1 MASRNPES
9 TDAVRHLHR
18 QVALMMEEAGL
29 NSGGLLV
36 VAVSG
41 GPDSLALLYALHH
54 LREDLAL
61 RLHCAHL
68 DHGLRGDASIADAE
82 FVAGTCREL
91 GIGFTVD
98 RADVS
103 SFSKRCRLSLEEA
116 AREVRFAFL
125 AGVAKEQRADAIA
138 LGHTAD
144 DQAETVLMRILR
156 GTGITGLRG
165 MEPRSRRVIAGVEV
179 VLLRP
184 LLGIDRRTTEEYCRA
199 MRLRPRRDESNLSPK
214 MTRNRVRTELL
225 PLMEQYNPAVRGAL
239 IRLSRSAARDA
250 AYIEA
255 ETDTVWRGLARRV
268 RGGVALDKTALLES
282 APALQS
288 SLLRRAVLEVK
299 GDLRNIDLSHVDDM
313 VRLADGPAGRSLDL
327 PGGVRF
333 SVGYSDVRLAP
344 PGDAPEPLPSLG
356 GQHDLAVPGE
366 TVLPGWT
373 ASARILDGN
382 ASFESTG
389 SDDSPDEAI
398 GREHTAYLDFDSLG
412 GRLCV
417 RSRVD
422 GDRFQP
428 LGMSQTKKLQDFMVD
443 SKIPRAWRDSV
454 PLVVSPR
461 GIAWVVG
468 WRIAEW
474 AKVRH
479 RNGRCLELRFSRR

>member
-1 MASRNPES
+1 MASRIPES
-9 TDAVRHLHR
+9 TDPVRRLHR
-18 QVALMMEEAGL
+18 NVALMMEGAGL
-29 NSGGLLV
+29 GPAGLLV

-41 GPDSLALLYALHH
+41 GPDSLALLHALNH
-54 LREDLAL
+54 LREDLVL

-68 DHGLRGDASIADAE
+68 DHGLRGDASVADAE
-82 FVAGTCREL
+82 FVAETCREL

-103 SFSKRCRLSLEEA
+103 SVSKERRLSLEEA
-116 AREVRFAFL
+116 ARDVRFAFL
-125 AGVAKEQRADAIA
+125 ARVVKEQRADAIA

-165 MEPRSRRVIAGVEV
+165 MESRSRRVIAGAEV

-184 LLGIDRRTTEEYCRA
+184 LLSVDRRTTEEYCRA
-199 MRLRPRRDESNLSPK
+199 LELHPRRDESNLSPK

-225 PLMEQYNPAVRGAL
+225 PLMEQYNPAVRDAL
-239 IRLSRSAARDA
+239 MRLSRSAAQDA
-250 AYIEA
+250 AYIEV
-255 ETDTVWRGLARRV
+255 ETDTIWPKLARRV
-268 RGGVALDKTALLES
+268 PGGVAFDKNALMES

-299 GDLRNIDLSHVDDM
+299 GDLRNIDLSHIDDM
-313 VRLADGPAGRSLDL
+313 ARLADGPAGRSLDL

-333 SVGYSDVRLAP
+333 SVGYSDVTLVLS
-344 PGDAPEPLPSLG
+344 GDAPESLPPLDG
-356 GQHDLAVPGE
+356 RHELAAPGE
-366 TVLPGWT
+366 TELPGWT
-373 ASARILDGN
+373 ASARLLDRSASIELTGPDN
-382 ASFESTG
+382 AS
-389 SDDSPDEAI
+389 DEAI

-412 GRLCV
+412 GRLRV

-428 LGMSQTKKLQDFMVD
+428 LGMSHTKKLQDFMVD
-443 SKIPRAWRDSV
+443 SKIPRAWRDRV
-454 PLVVSPR
+454 PLLVSSN

-474 AKVRH
+474 AKVRD
-479 RNGRCLELRFSRR
+479 GGGPCLELRFRRR